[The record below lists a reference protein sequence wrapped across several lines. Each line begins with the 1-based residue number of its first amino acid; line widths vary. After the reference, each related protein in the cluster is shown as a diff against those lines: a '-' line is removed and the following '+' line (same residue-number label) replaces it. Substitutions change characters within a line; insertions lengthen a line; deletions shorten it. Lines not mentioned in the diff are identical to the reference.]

1 MFLILSFSIFCY
13 FDFWLKRWLR
23 HNPLQSIVQE
33 MAQVQVGNAIVV
45 VAGEQGG
52 HGDDIL
58 GIVVLDGSKIAKL
71 SLACGLVG
79 NDVRSLH
86 IDALTV
92 RLGADKVDLGC
103 L

>member
-1 MFLILSFSIFCY
+1 MKHGILPVFVYAILDERGGCLY
-13 FDFWLKRWLR
+13 
-23 HNPLQSIVQE
+23 NPLQPVMQE
-33 MAQVQVGNAIVV
+33 MAQVKVGDAIVV

-58 GIVVLDGSKIAKL
+58 GIVVFDGSKITKL
-71 SLACGLVG
+71 SLACGIVG
-79 NDVRSLH
+79 DDVRSLH

-92 RLGADKVDLGC
+92 GLGADKINLGS

>member
-1 MFLILSFSIFCY
+1 M
-13 FDFWLKRWLR
+13 
-23 HNPLQSIVQE
+23 QE
-33 MAQVQVGNAIVV
+33 MAQMQVGYAIVV

-58 GIVVLDGSKIAKL
+58 RIVVLDGSTIANL

-92 RLGADKVDLGC
+92 GLGADKIDLGC